1 VRALALL
8 LVSAGCNTPYLA
20 WTPREPL
27 AARRGRVAIAVED
40 RRERPGELGV
50 AYGFGGV
57 PEIVR
62 VDATEPRMRLARLA
76 MEALYTSGLSP
87 RDPAG
92 IPTARLAL
100 ALDELRCD
108 GRHFRAHATIVLSWT
123 VLAPDGTQRTAPV
136 KLTLSGKGHGC
147 GDAFHDVLDQ
157 VLDELAAA
165 LVEGPAHD
173 AAIGPADPV

>member
-1 VRALALL
+1 VRALALVL
-8 LVSAGCNTPYLA
+8 LAAGCNAPYLT

-27 AARRGRVAIAVED
+27 AARRGQVSIAVED
-40 RRERPGELGV
+40 HRAQPGELGV

-57 PEIVR
+57 PVEVR
-62 VDATEPRMRLARLA
+62 VDDTEPRARLLRLAT
-76 MEALYTSGLSP
+76 EALYTSGLSP

-92 IPTARLAL
+92 IPSARLAL
-100 ALDELRCD
+100 ALDELRCE
-108 GRHFRAHATIVLSWT
+108 GTRYRAHATISLSWN
-123 VLAPDGTQRTAPV
+123 VLAPDGTQRTAPAH
-136 KLTLSGKGHGC
+136 LTLRGKGHGC